1 MGLQGLRLL
10 GPAVVLWLARLQGV
24 GVLEVLVLGPAV
36 VSRPARLQGAVVQ
49 EAVVLGVAVLGV
61 LVLGVAVW
69 WPALVLGPVLASW
82 PAGLQGV
89 LVLGLGA
96 SVSTLPP
103 HPTHRLCPHTRNGG
117 AFLRGECGCLL
128 TC

>member
-1 MGLQGLRLL
+1 
-10 GPAVVLWLARLQGV
+10 
-24 GVLEVLVLGPAV
+24 VLGPAV
-36 VSRPARLQGAVVQ
+36 VSRLVGLQGVVVQ
-49 EAVVLGVAVLGV
+49 GAVVLGVLGV
-61 LVLGVAVW
+61 VVRGVAVW